1 MSYPTRAMT
10 PPPSGVIK
18 NLESRCFHLHLM
30 MMMIDDLK
38 LIKYRQKVCVNLI
51 TQDSTSQQKTFN

>member
-1 MSYPTRAMT
+1 MSYPIRAMG
-10 PPPSGVIK
+10 PPPSGMIK
-18 NLESRCFHLHLM
+18 KVESRRFHLHLM

-51 TQDSTSQQKTFN
+51 TQHSTSQRKTFN